1 MLLVVVNNG
10 EMQAGPS
17 SGTWCW
23 ERKHLVFWAEWAGLQ
38 VPLGWE
44 GKGGIFPKQTLWFL
58 APQRLLQ
65 GWEEP
70 RLSAFWVSE
79 CEEPSTSSVQGSRGA
94 VLPQDCFWP

>member
-1 MLLVVVNNG
+1 MLAVVNNG
-10 EMQAGPS
+10 EMQDGPS
-17 SGTWCW
+17 LGPWCL

-38 VPLGWE
+38 VPLRWE
-44 GKGGIFPKQTLWFL
+44 GKGDIFSQANLVVVT
-58 APQRLLQ
+58 PQRLLQ

-79 CEEPSTSSVQGSRGA
+79 CGEPSTSSAQGSRGA